1 MISSDFVGTRIKKTH
16 HDVCTEN
23 ECIVYLS

>member
-1 MISSDFVGTRIKKTH
+1 MISTEFVGTHVKKTH
-16 HDVCTEN
+16 HDVCKEN